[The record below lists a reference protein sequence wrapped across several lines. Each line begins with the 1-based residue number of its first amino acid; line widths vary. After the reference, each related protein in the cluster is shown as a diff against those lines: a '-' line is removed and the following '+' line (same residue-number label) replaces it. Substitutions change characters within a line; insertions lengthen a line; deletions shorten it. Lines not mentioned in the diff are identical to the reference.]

1 MSGGAALAG
10 REEEE
15 EEDGEG
21 EGGEEG
27 ATEAALRGRSPP
39 DHGDREHRGQHGAA
53 ESPGGQTKWA

>member
-1 MSGGAALAG
+1 MSGGEALAG

-15 EEDGEG
+15 EEGEG
-21 EGGEEG
+21 EEEEEEG
-27 ATEAALRGRSPP
+27 ATEAGLRGRSPP